1 MADQH
6 NAKHDFAI
14 CQFESQKTNEALVS
28 TSSTLF
34 LKEIEAFYSQ
44 CPMPVLWR
52 SYFDIMLGV

>member
-28 TSSTLF
+28 TSSALF
-34 LKEIEAFYSQ
+34 LVEIEAFYS
-44 CPMPVLWR
+44 
-52 SYFDIMLGV
+52 